1 MNPTE
6 IIIQILK
13 METGCNLETIRSTIE
28 YGLIKTY
35 YADKKAER
43 SGVLLINHIHEG
55 LQILEW
61 EKVSINAMK
70 AYCLH
75 PVFQSDEALYENYS
89 IKILESIPANIILLV
104 MEYRNIANQ
113 YLSKRRIESIEE
125 IQLSPLAEVNQ
136 MLVADKIQN
145 RKDFELYHLNTHPRA
160 QELDKYFKNWLL
172 RLDVSEEKYQKYC
185 QNLMAK

>member
-1 MNPTE
+1 
-6 IIIQILK
+6 
-13 METGCNLETIRSTIE
+13 METGCNLEMIKSSIE
-28 YGLIKTY
+28 YGLIKNY
-35 YADKKAER
+35 YGDKKAQR

-61 EKVSINAMK
+61 EKASINAMK

-89 IKILESIPANIILLV
+89 LPVLEGILPNIILLV

-113 YLSKRRIESIEE
+113 YLSKRIIQDIKE
-125 IQLSPLAEVNQ
+125 IQLSLLAEVNQ

-145 RKDFELYHLNTHPRA
+145 RKDFEMYHKESHPRTI
-160 QELDKYFKNWLL
+160 ELNQYFKNWLL
-172 RLDVSEEKYQKYC
+172 RLDISEEKYQKYC
-185 QNLMAK
+185 SLLTNP